1 MRRSLIVGAALI
13 AACAAAQ
20 ADTYPSKP
28 IRAIIPFGA
37 GSATDVI
44 PRIVFDELSA
54 RLGQPIIV
62 ENRGG
67 AGGTIGAAAV
77 AKADPDGYTLLVN
90 SSAHT
95 ITPAIYPNLAY
106 DAAVDFASVGAIG
119 SVPNVLIIAPA
130 KGIKTLKEFVDTA
143 KAKPGTFNF
152 ASVGVGSAVHL
163 SAERFRIAAGYE
175 AVHIPFK
182 GGAEALT
189 EVIAGRVEYYF

>member
-1 MRRSLIVGAALI
+1 MRRRFIIGLTALLSIGANAL
-13 AACAAAQ
+13 

-44 PRIVFDELSA
+44 PRIVFDQLASQ
-54 RLGQPIIV
+54 LGQAIIV

-95 ITPAIYPNLAY
+95 ITPR
-106 DAAVDFASVGAIG
+106 S
-119 SVPNVLIIAPA
+119 
-130 KGIKTLKEFVDTA
+130 
-143 KAKPGTFNF
+143 
-152 ASVGVGSAVHL
+152 
-163 SAERFRIAAGYE
+163 
-175 AVHIPFK
+175 IP
-182 GGAEALT
+182 
-189 EVIAGRVEYYF
+189 I

>member
-1 MRRSLIVGAALI
+1 ERTFMRGCLI
-13 AACAAAQ
+13 AFATVALLGTDAS

-54 RLGQPIIV
+54 RLGQPIVV
-62 ENRGG
+62 ENRAG

-95 ITPAIYPNLAY
+95 ITPAIYANLSY
-106 DAAVDFASVGAIG
+106 DTATDFASVSAIG
-119 SVPNVLIIAPA
+119 SVPNVLIISPS
-130 KGIKTLKEFVDTA
+130 KGVKNLGEFVAAA
-143 KAKPGTFNF
+143 KANPGTF
-152 ASVGVGSAVHL
+152 
-163 SAERFRIAAGYE
+163 
-175 AVHIPFK
+175 
-182 GGAEALT
+182 
-189 EVIAGRVEYYF
+189 